1 MGAKV
6 DFQEIFDAVQMDE
19 NAKKVF
25 LSMPREEQL
34 LAILGINA
42 WTRSELA
49 VVKKDVVSIQAD
61 LEETRR
67 DLVSYRI
74 KRERQERESREYD
87 DDATITNTQKIA
99 KEVAKALAQRFDFW
113 TWFRDRVLP
122 TVVTIITLAILYFV
136 FGGRI
141 PGMP

>member
-1 MGAKV
+1 MGTKV

-25 LSMPREEQL
+25 LAMPREEQL
-34 LAILGINA
+34 LAILGMNA

-49 VVKKDVVSIQAD
+49 IVKKDVVNIQGE

-67 DLVSYRI
+67 DLISYRI
-74 KRERQERESREYD
+74 KRERQERENREYSD
-87 DDATITNTQKIA
+87 DETVTTTQKIV
-99 KEVAKALAQRFDFW
+99 KEVAKAFAQRFDFW

-122 TVVTIITLAILYFV
+122 TVMTAITLGILYLI
-136 FGGRI
+136 FGGKL
-141 PGMP
+141 PTP

>member
-1 MGAKV
+1 V
-6 DFQEIFDAVQMDE
+6 PNLNFQDIFDAVQMDE

-49 VVKKDVVSIQAD
+49 IVKKDVVNIQEG

-67 DLVSYRI
+67 DLISYRF
-74 KRERQERESREYD
+74 KRERQERESREYAD
-87 DDATITNTQKIA
+87 DEVIGVTEKIV
-99 KEVAKALAQRFDFW
+99 KEVGKAFAQRFDFW
-113 TWFRDRVLP
+113 VWFRDRVLP
-122 TVVTIITLAILYFV
+122 TIIGVITLGILYLV
-136 FGGRI
+136 FGGKL
-141 PGMP
+141 P